1 MADSRS
7 PIMIFASVLARGLR
21 SLVPA
26 CNSESNR
33 RTLVA
38 QPSNLASKIPT
49 PSFILFLQL
58 AAVIGVALLITA
70 PAALAH
76 PMGNFSVNHYCKIVI
91 GPSDIELDYV
101 IDMAEIPT
109 FQEIQQSGI
118 VARTDDP
125 ALGGYLERQSE
136 MLKQGLTLVVAA
148 QRLDLH
154 TVPRQVIF
162 PPGAGGLPTM
172 KLGF

>member
-7 PIMIFASVLARGLR
+7 SIMIFTSILGRGLR
-21 SLVPA
+21 WLVPA
-26 CNSESNR
+26 RNSESNR
-33 RTLVA
+33 RTQTVQFSTLR
-38 QPSNLASKIPT
+38 SKMPT
-49 PSFILFLQL
+49 PTFKLFHLY

-136 MLKQGLTLVVAA
+136 TLKQGLKLVVAA

-154 TVPRQVIF
+154 TVTRQV
-162 PPGAGGLPTM
+162 
-172 KLGF
+172 